1 MSDRRRTAL
10 ALVLLMIIAPLT
22 SAATTSWTGPSSV
35 NPPDEGITLTGFRV
49 PGNATVQDGWLHIT
63 NSEMATSMEPGIVW
77 EGDDLNSGRF
87 FGTNYISDLEQITLL
102 DDGTR
107 SNISTF
113 DVGDIDVSMSD
124 EYTYSPGWEHLYS
137 VGSST
142 SETECNNQSASWVD
156 HGYDNN
162 FDGSL
167 SSDEITGT
175 LMYCSGNALEDSVTT
190 LNVTNGGSG
199 YTAGTLSATGG
210 SGSGFAGTYTISSAI
225 SSISI
230 SNGGTGYVVGD
241 YLAFVCP
248 GGCTGTGANATVASV
263 ASNGSITSV
272 TVNNGGSGYTSQQTM
287 YVLVSSANGGGAQLS
302 SVLESTGSIYEAFV
316 TDGGSGYTSA
326 PTIVPSSS
334 GTSAVITAGLGGFF
348 DYEITVTSVSS
359 GLTSQCMLG
368 GYMVNAG
375 MDTDEDSMLD
385 PTEIT
390 DTTYLCNIQE
400 MWGATTFNHNGT
412 NLGSEQTM
420 PYGTIPSSATEG
432 IVAVGTM
439 PGSAV
444 PRGTSSSFLL
454 PPVNLPDSETFNGL
468 YMTFDHWYHLDSTT
482 SGGGDGAWV
491 EYRIN
496 TGSWGD
502 WTYIAP
508 DGGYTSTMSTDAP
521 SPNGAPSGAVPVFA
535 SATHSGWLSENIS
548 ISSITD
554 IDDAS
559 KIQFRFH
566 IWTSPNATY
575 ERPGWFLDNIDFNND
590 GVDFG
595 VWHHGCMSLTSSSC
609 NYVANSYGALQ
620 RTIDLSGTNSTSS
633 IEIDME
639 WDLQGSTYDNAC
651 IELSLNNVTW
661 YDLSSTGTTSTASA
675 CEDRSGAIPGYPSY
689 DGIFGD
695 QSNAIRTVEYS
706 IPTAY
711 QNQIGRAHV

>member
-77 EGDDLNSGRF
+77 EADDLNSGRF

-316 TDGGSGYTSA
+316 TDGGSSYTSA

-348 DYEITVTSVSS
+348 DYEITVT
-359 GLTSQCMLG
+359 
-368 GYMVNAG
+368 
-375 MDTDEDSMLD
+375 
-385 PTEIT
+385 
-390 DTTYLCNIQE
+390 
-400 MWGATTFNHNGT
+400 
-412 NLGSEQTM
+412 
-420 PYGTIPSSATEG
+420 
-432 IVAVGTM
+432 
-439 PGSAV
+439 
-444 PRGTSSSFLL
+444 
-454 PPVNLPDSETFNGL
+454 
-468 YMTFDHWYHLDSTT
+468 
-482 SGGGDGAWV
+482 
-491 EYRIN
+491 
-496 TGSWGD
+496 
-502 WTYIAP
+502 
-508 DGGYTSTMSTDAP
+508 
-521 SPNGAPSGAVPVFA
+521 
-535 SATHSGWLSENIS
+535 
-548 ISSITD
+548 
-554 IDDAS
+554 
-559 KIQFRFH
+559 
-566 IWTSPNATY
+566 
-575 ERPGWFLDNIDFNND
+575 
-590 GVDFG
+590 
-595 VWHHGCMSLTSSSC
+595 
-609 NYVANSYGALQ
+609 
-620 RTIDLSGTNSTSS
+620 
-633 IEIDME
+633 
-639 WDLQGSTYDNAC
+639 
-651 IELSLNNVTW
+651 LSL
-661 YDLSSTGTTSTASA
+661 
-675 CEDRSGAIPGYPSY
+675 IH
-689 DGIFGD
+689 I
-695 QSNAIRTVEYS
+695 
-706 IPTAY
+706 
-711 QNQIGRAHV
+711 